1 MEQRPEQTQEI
12 TAEQLSEL
20 LQVRRD
26 KLSALVAEG
35 KDPFAVIRFDQDTHS
50 ADIQAD
56 FDAYE
61 NKEVSIA
68 GLKDLFNYLIGIVY
82 LTDCCNGKCAMV

>member
-26 KLSALVAEG
+26 KLAALVA
-35 KDPFAVIRFDQDTHS
+35 DTVPTS
-50 ADIQAD
+50 RRISRLMRTR
-56 FDAYE
+56 
-61 NKEVSIA
+61 K
-68 GLKDLFNYLIGIVY
+68 
-82 LTDCCNGKCAMV
+82 

>member
-26 KLSALVAEG
+26 KLSALVA
-35 KDPFAVIRFDQDTHS
+35 
-50 ADIQAD
+50 
-56 FDAYE
+56 
-61 NKEVSIA
+61 
-68 GLKDLFNYLIGIVY
+68 
-82 LTDCCNGKCAMV
+82 

>member
-26 KLSALVAEG
+26 KLFDDKDMIDLCG
-35 KDPFAVIRFDQDTHS
+35 KLFDQIDGERIHHT
-50 ADIQAD
+50 
-56 FDAYE
+56 E
-61 NKEVSIA
+61 
-68 GLKDLFNYLIGIVY
+68 L
-82 LTDCCNGKCAMV
+82 